1 MSICTQDNLAGGVF
15 LVISN
20 LQSYKSGI
28 AFRYGPMK
36 SWAGGGP
43 LILVYIH
50 THTHDKLDKL
60 RSALAEA
67 KLKTIS
73 EEDRAR

>member
-1 MSICTQDNLAGGVF
+1 
-15 LVISN
+15 
-20 LQSYKSGI
+20 
-28 AFRYGPMK
+28 MK

-50 THTHDKLDKL
+50 THTHDILDKL

-67 KLKTIS
+67 QLKTIS
-73 EEDRAR
+73 EEDRARWSGLLLHVEKKICFHEKKKRIAG